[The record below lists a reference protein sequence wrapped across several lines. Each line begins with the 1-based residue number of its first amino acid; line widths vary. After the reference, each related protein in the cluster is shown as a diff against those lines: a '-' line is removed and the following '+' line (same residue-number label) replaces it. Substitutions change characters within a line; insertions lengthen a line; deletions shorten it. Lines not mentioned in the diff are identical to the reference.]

1 MNTITDNLGFLLEG
15 LQITVVVSAL
25 SFALAVVAS
34 FVLGIGRG
42 WGPRPIRACCAV
54 VVEFFRGSSALVQLF
69 WGFYVLPQI
78 GISLPPLVIGVIV
91 LGLNEGAYAS
101 EVVRGGMKSIS
112 KGQYE
117 AARVL
122 GLNSWDMWR
131 RIILPQAGPILVP
144 PFANIAVAQIKFT
157 SLLSLIAVHDLT
169 SRAGQL
175 RFETGESVLIY
186 GFVLIVYFLLNLLTS
201 YGFRLLERKVA
212 LPGTLRQTLPKPGIL
227 AFLGGKSGGML
238 R

>member
-1 MNTITDNLGFLLEG
+1 MSTIIDNLPFLLEG
-15 LQITVVVSAL
+15 LQVTLVVSVL

-34 FVLGIGRG
+34 FALGIGRG
-42 WGPRPIRACCAV
+42 WGPRPIRALCAV

-69 WGFYVLPQI
+69 WAFYVLPQI
-78 GISLPPLVIGVIV
+78 GITLPPLVIGVIV
-91 LGLNEGAYAS
+91 LGLNEAAYAS
-101 EVVRGGMKSIS
+101 EIVRGGMKSIP
-112 KGQYE
+112 KGQYD

-122 GLNSWDMWR
+122 GLSPLDTWR
-131 RIILPQAGPILVP
+131 RVILPQAGPILVP
-144 PFANIAVAQIKFT
+144 PFGNIAVAQIKFT

-186 GFVLIVYFLLNLLTS
+186 GFVLIVYFLITLVTS

-212 LPGTLRQTLPKPGIL
+212 LPGMRQQGSRPPLIPTIL
-227 AFLGGKSGGML
+227 SGRRGGDRK
-238 R
+238 